1 MQNVQSKS
9 LSRFR
14 SIQHLR
20 ALKRSVTHHE
30 RIPKGPRICAENCA
44 RTEMR
49 LRRGAAARAAAH
61 WRTLPRPV
69 GRLFQRRRGRAPAPG
84 WARPTPARRGHRSRR
99 PHTDPTAEQGGFTRS
114 CAWRPYASASIWV
127 GHSSPVRH
135 PHAPP
140 YSTTQGQ
147 RRESILNHSYS
158 TRSDVDEVGY
168 QRRALAPPHA
178 QK

>member
-9 LSRFR
+9 LSRCR
-14 SIQHLR
+14 SMQHLR

-69 GRLFQRRRGRAPAPG
+69 GLLFQRRRGRAPAPG
-84 WARPTPARRGHRSRR
+84 WARGPTPARRGHRSRR
-99 PHTDPTAEQGGFTRS
+99 PHTDPTASGGFTRS

-127 GHSSPVRH
+127 GHSSLLTRPSPAR
-135 PHAPP
+135 PP
-140 YSTTQGQ
+140 YSTKTTQGQ
-147 RRESILNHSYS
+147 RRESILNHLFD
-158 TRSDVDEVGY
+158 T
-168 QRRALAPPHA
+168 Q
-178 QK
+178 